1 MATVA
6 ALQRDLELAKEGL
19 KSVDENIKKLTGRDP
34 SEFRPAAGRRVML
47 KRDYPDRNTGQG
59 PAAKRLD
66 SSGTPGRLWS
76 RVVSTRTSQD
86 RNRPSSRLDSEG
98 EEEEEDGDKPAIQS
112 SVVAT
117 PAPSRLKRDVITKTD
132 DKTKSRNRRMFGVLL
147 QGTLQKFKDKN
158 SQKTEKDKR
167 REEINKK
174 LEEAEQKE
182 KEELSSQRRELFT
195 ERRAKQAELKILQ
208 RKVDMAEL
216 QEEWDKHGEKLS
228 HFIMTKANPPIF
240 YMPAKHND
248 KTQKLLE
255 ESTRSVKRA
264 MAKRRAEIEE
274 EQELEEERIKN
285 ARLSVSNEGD
295 SVSKGRGEGGDILTE
310 GDVEMREERPR
321 VFGEEEEEETGKWSQ
336 GVNPENGVGEERRAR
351 EEQQNDRVEMKD
363 EDDEEGEVD

>member
-1 MATVA
+1 MASVA
-6 ALQRDLELAKEGL
+6 ALQRDLELAREGL

-47 KRDYPDRNTGQG
+47 KRDFSERNMGQG
-59 PAAKRLD
+59 PAAKRHD
-66 SSGTPGRLWS
+66 STGAQGRLWS
-76 RVVSTRTSQD
+76 RVVTTRTSQD

-98 EEEEEDGDKPAIQS
+98 EEEEDDADKPAIQS

-117 PAPSRLKRDVITKTD
+117 PTPSRLKRDVITKTD
-132 DKTKSRNRRMFGVLL
+132 DKTKSRNKRMFGMLL
-147 QGTLQKFKDKN
+147 GTLQKFKDD
-158 SQKTEKDKR
+158 SAQKTDKDIR

-174 LEEAEQKE
+174 LEEAEKKE
-182 KEELSSQRRELFT
+182 KEELSLQRRELFT
-195 ERRAKQAELKILQ
+195 ERRAKQAELNALQ

-240 YMPAKHND
+240 YLPAKHND

-274 EQELEEERIKN
+274 EQELEEERIRN
-285 ARLSVSNEGD
+285 ARLSVSNEGE
-295 SVSKGRGEGGDILTE
+295 SKGREEG
-310 GDVEMREERPR
+310 GDVEMTEETQEGGEGGKGRKRSENRDPENGIREEKSAREERQER
-321 VFGEEEEEETGKWSQ
+321 QED
-336 GVNPENGVGEERRAR
+336 GVEN
-351 EEQQNDRVEMKD
+351 MD
-363 EDDEEGEVD
+363 EEEGEVD

>member
-1 MATVA
+1 MASVA
-6 ALQRDLELAKEGL
+6 ELQRDLELAREGL

-47 KRDYPDRNTGQG
+47 KRDFPERSMALGQG
-59 PAAKRLD
+59 PAAKRRD
-66 SSGTPGRLWS
+66 SSGAPGRLWS
-76 RVVSTRTSQD
+76 RVVTTRNSQD

-98 EEEEEDGDKPAIQS
+98 EEEEDDTDKPAIQS

-117 PAPSRLKRDVITKTD
+117 PTPSRLKRDVITKTD
-132 DKTKSRNRRMFGVLL
+132 DKTKSRNKRMFGMLL
-147 QGTLQKFKDKN
+147 GTLQKFKDDS
-158 SQKTEKDKR
+158 SQKTEKDIR

-174 LEEAEQKE
+174 LEEAEKKE
-182 KEELSSQRRELFT
+182 KEELFSQRKELFT
-195 ERRAKQAELKILQ
+195 ERRAKQAELRLLQ

-228 HFIMTKANPPIF
+228 HYIMTKANPPIF
-240 YMPAKHND
+240 YLPAKLND

-255 ESTRSVKRA
+255 ESTRAVKRA

-295 SVSKGRGEGGDILTE
+295 SESKARVESTGGGDGE
-310 GDVEMREERPR
+310 VEMTEERQGEVTEIVRGRSESRDTENGVREERSVQEER
-321 VFGEEEEEETGKWSQ
+321 QAGGVEAMEEEH
-336 GVNPENGVGEERRAR
+336 GEI
-351 EEQQNDRVEMKD
+351 D
-363 EDDEEGEVD
+363 